1 MIRWRDG
8 IVEVMVVDGTK
19 PMSMAGQTALV
30 TGASSG
36 IGAAFAD
43 ALARRNANL
52 VLVARSTQVLE
63 QTARRLRAE
72 HGVRVDVLTCDL
84 VADRAVASL
93 CAQLDALGISVDV
106 LINNAGFATQGRFET
121 IPAERDRDQVLLN
134 VLAVVELCH
143 ALAPAM
149 AARGTGAIVNLAST
163 GGFQPAPYLAVY
175 GASKAFVLSFSQ
187 ALSGELRGRGIR
199 VLALCPGPVDTAF
212 FEVLGSRDA
221 AIGQHLSADVVV
233 DKALTALARGRSVI
247 VPGWRNALTA
257 RLVRLLPQSVAL
269 ALAERAARSVVT

>member
-1 MIRWRDG
+1 M
-8 IVEVMVVDGTK
+8 VDGTK
-19 PMSMAGQTALV
+19 PMSMAGQSALV

-212 FEVLGSRDA
+212 FDVLGSRDA

-233 DKALTALARGRSVI
+233 DKALTALARGRAVV